1 MNYMI
6 SMFIDD
12 ELDMDEKISFIKT
25 VKENKSFTDE
35 ALDLLHQEKLVR
47 GDVVEHIPYTEVK
60 TPFNWKRFFR
70 PFMQPMGL
78 VASALA
84 AAVIYLFLTVPS
96 PIPGPIMKR
105 FVIYRPDVSQI
116 EITGSFTEWKRVP
129 MQKIGNSGY
138 WEITYELKEGEHRFT
153 YLIEGRQ
160 PFADPTILTREP
172 DDFGGENSIFYVK
185 SNI

>member
-25 VKENKSFTDE
+25 VKEYKSFTDE

-47 GDVVEHIPYTEVK
+47 GDVVEHIPYAEVK
-60 TPFNWKRFFR
+60 TPFNLKRYFR
-70 PFMQPMGL
+70 PFIQPMGL

>member
-1 MNYMI
+1 MNNNI
-6 SMFIDD
+6 STFIDN
-12 ELDMDEKISFIKT
+12 EMNIDEKINFIET
-25 VKENKSFTDE
+25 IQNDKSFSAE
-35 ALDLLHQEKLVR
+35 VLEFLHLEKLIR
-47 GDVVEHIPYTEVK
+47 GNVVEHIPYAEVK
-60 TPFNWKRFFR
+60 TPFNLKRFFR

-105 FVIYRPDVSQI
+105 FVIYRPDVSQV

>member
-47 GDVVEHIPYTEVK
+47 GDVVEHIPYAEVK

-70 PFMQPMGL
+70 PFIQPMGL
-78 VASALA
+78 VASALTV
-84 AAVIYLFLTVPS
+84 AVIYLFIAIPP
-96 PIPGPIMKR
+96 PIPGTVMKR
-105 FVIYRPDVSQI
+105 FVIYRPIQLFVRGPSVI
-116 EITGSFTEWKRVP
+116 R
-129 MQKIGNSGY
+129 
-138 WEITYELKEGEHRFT
+138 
-153 YLIEGRQ
+153 
-160 PFADPTILTREP
+160 
-172 DDFGGENSIFYVK
+172 
-185 SNI
+185 

>member
-1 MNYMI
+1 MNYNI

-12 ELDMDEKISFIKT
+12 EMNINEKIDFIETLQKDT
-25 VKENKSFTDE
+25 SFTE
-35 ALDLLHQEKLVR
+35 EVLGLLHQEKLIQ
-47 GDVVEHIPYTEVK
+47 GDVVEHVPSAKVK
-60 TPFNWKRFFR
+60 TSFNWKGFFR
-70 PFMQPMGL
+70 PLFQPMGL

-84 AAVIYLFLTVPS
+84 ATVIYLFLTVP
-96 PIPGPIMKR
+96 PPMPGPVVKR
-105 FVIYRPDVSQI
+105 FVVYKPDVSQV
-116 EITGSFTEWKRVP
+116 EITGSFTEWERVP

-185 SNI
+185 NKT

>member
-47 GDVVEHIPYTEVK
+47 GDVVEHIPYAEVK
-60 TPFNWKRFFR
+60 TPFNLKRYFR
-70 PFMQPMGL
+70 PFIQPMGL